1 VIRQQNCSRRPLL
14 VCRPLSH
21 NDVASTGG
29 LITGAIHDQDHNEAF
44 RSRSCTHCILAC
56 RATVAENVVAWVSS
70 TGSNSNPCT
79 AALPCATF
87 FQAINSIGAGLN
99 GQVNCLNSFGTA
111 EPDLE
116 FGNSVTI
123 DCAGVYETSQ
133 PNEGAFIPVG
143 TGHLD
148 RRGEGFAHI
157 AR

>member
-1 VIRQQNCSRRPLL
+1 MIRIIAKLF
-14 VCRPLSH
+14 
-21 NDVASTGG
+21 
-29 LITGAIHDQDHNEAF
+29 AI
-44 RSRSCTHCILAC
+44 
-56 RATVAENVVAWVSS
+56 VVALTAFLPVAPLFAANIVAWISS
-70 TGSNSNPCT
+70 TGSDSNPCT